1 VDPRASR
8 ALNAESSW
16 FDGLTMSAHPD
27 RFDPPLTL
35 SQSKGERLAP
45 HRLLTGCVLCGLCVL
60 LVSAAA
66 CSSAISIFRQYE
78 YEEEIYLSLDG
89 TATVYV
95 NTSLAALNAL
105 RGTAFDAAPTAR
117 VDVPAIRAYFTSP
130 TTHVRRVS
138 QSRRDGRRYI
148 HVRLEAD
155 NLRTLGEVA
164 PFAWSKYR
172 LEQEDTLFLY
182 RQTVGASA
190 AAASGGPGWNGRE
203 LVAFRLHLPS
213 KIRHQNTHREVR
225 RGNILE
231 WEQPL
236 ADRLRGVPLE
246 FEANMDAQSIL
257 YRTLWLFAATFVAV
271 AVAFV
276 LVIWWVIRRPKPDR
290 VIG

>member
-1 VDPRASR
+1 
-8 ALNAESSW
+8 
-16 FDGLTMSAHPD
+16 M
-27 RFDPPLTL
+27 
-35 SQSKGERLAP
+35 
-45 HRLLTGCVLCGLCVL
+45 LCGLCVL
-60 LVSAAA
+60 LVSAAG
-66 CSSAISIFRQYE
+66 CSGATAIFRQYE

-95 NTSLAALNAL
+95 NTSIAALNTL
-105 RGTAFDAAPTAR
+105 RGTSFDATPAAR
-117 VDVPAIRAYFTSP
+117 VDAAAIRAYYTSP

-138 QSRRDGRRYI
+138 ESRRNGRRYV
-148 HVRLEAD
+148 HVRLDAD
-155 NLRTLGEVA
+155 DVRRLGEVA
-164 PFAWSKYR
+164 PFAWSTYR

-190 AAASGGPGWNGRE
+190 ATDAEPAVFNGRE
-203 LVAFRLHLPS
+203 IVAFRLHLPS

-236 ADRLRGVPLE
+236 ADRRRGVPLE

-257 YRTLWLFAATFVAV
+257 YRTLWLFGATFVAV

-276 LVIWWVIRRPKPDR
+276 VGIWWVMRRPKQDR